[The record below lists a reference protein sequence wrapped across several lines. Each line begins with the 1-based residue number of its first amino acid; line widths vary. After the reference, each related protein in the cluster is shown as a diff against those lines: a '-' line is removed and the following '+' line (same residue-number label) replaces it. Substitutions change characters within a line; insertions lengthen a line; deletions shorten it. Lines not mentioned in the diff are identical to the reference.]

1 MDFIP
6 EVKMDYI
13 PKEEEVNDETKEEN
27 SNFVY
32 DDDETKEEPEE
43 ETKEEEVMPK
53 VVKPNKAIDPNEIFS
68 LNDEDRKH
76 INKNI
81 KLTKKGVPYKK
92 RPPLS
97 EEHKL
102 KLAKAREKAYIARKA
117 KAKVR
122 KEDKELDKKSKELLR
137 VKKQKDVEKLE
148 KEVISGIKPTSTTT
162 SIDIEKAV
170 LDGIA
175 KYETLRKARKKEKE
189 AVQKKEK
196 EENEV
201 REKLKREI
209 AKPKIYNPYASCY

>member
-6 EVKMDYI
+6 EVKMDYV
-13 PKEEEVNDETKEEN
+13 PKEEEPEDEIKDEN
-27 SNFVY
+27 SNFV
-32 DDDETKEEPEE
+32 EEEPEE

-117 KAKVR
+117 KAKAR

-175 KYETLRKARKKEKE
+175 KYEELRKARKKEKE
-189 AVQKKEK
+189 ALQKKEK